1 VSDYKLDNQDIRVPS
16 PSIGKKNL
24 PLASVSRPTPRPT
37 QLWPGCDAADHS
49 PTTSA
54 KVKNE

>member
-1 VSDYKLDNQDIRVPS
+1 
-16 PSIGKKNL
+16 
-24 PLASVSRPTPRPT
+24 VSRPALRPT
-37 QLWPGCDAADHS
+37 RLWPGCDAADHS